1 MLLVS
6 LLLWQRQGYVSLTC
20 ETHFI
25 LAMAILPYLLALTNL
40 FMFYSRFS
48 YATDTL
54 TQFQSLPDG
63 RTLVSRDGSFELGFF
78 SPGSSR
84 NRYLGI
90 WYKNIPVRTV
100 VWVANRDKPIKD
112 NSSMLSI
119 NTEGHIVILGQN
131 HTVVWLANSR
141 TKALSPIVQL
151 LGSGNLVLKDK
162 KDQNPQNYLWQSF
175 DYPSDT
181 LLPGMKFGWDLRT
194 GLNRRIIGWKSS
206 DDPSPGDFIWEL
218 VNHNN
223 PEGVLWKGQTKY
235 FRSGPWNGLR
245 FSGAPE
251 LRNNLVFDFKF
262 VSNKDE
268 VYYMYN
274 LRDDSVISRI
284 VMNQT
289 IYVRQ
294 RLTWID
300 EAKSWRLFA
309 SVPRDDCD
317 RYNLC
322 GPFGNCVMGESPVC
336 QCLQGFKPKSS
347 QNWDAMDWTQ
357 GCIRSEPWRCKV
369 KNRDNFLKFSAL
381 KLPDASQSW
390 VDGSMTLEECKA
402 KCLENCSCTAYANSD
417 ISRGGSGCIIWFGDL
432 NDIRQISAAG
442 QDLYI
447 RLAAPEIADR
457 EDADGKKIKVIILPV
472 ASFLALVM
480 FLTLFYTYKNRR
492 RSEVEIEK
500 TLPTEN
506 NDEGPE
512 EDMELPFYDLSV
524 IACATNDFST
534 NNKLGEGGFGP
545 VYKGVV
551 ANGQEIAVKRLSQR
565 SGQGL
570 EEFKNEVVLCAK
582 LQHRNLVKVL
592 GCCIQGEEKML
603 IYEYMSN
610 KSLDSFIFGST
621 TQSKLLDWPKRYNI
635 ILGIARG
642 LLYLHQDSRLRIIH
656 RDLKASNVLLDNEL
670 NPKISDFG
678 MARIFGGDQV
688 EGNTRRVVGTY
699 GYMAPEYAFDGL
711 FSVKSDVFS
720 FGILV
725 LEIVSGM
732 KIRGLSLPSKNINLV
747 GHAWRLWKE
756 DIPLELID
764 ACLMDFVV
772 ESEALRCINTGLL
785 CVQHHP
791 DDRPDMASVVVMLS
805 SEIALPQPKE
815 PGFLMEKTSVK
826 GSSSSGDHLTCST
839 NGISITQLEAR

>member
-1 MLLVS
+1 
-6 LLLWQRQGYVSLTC
+6 
-20 ETHFI
+20 
-25 LAMAILPYLLALTNL
+25 MAILHYVLALTNL
-40 FMFYSRFS
+40 FIFCTRFS

-54 TQFQSLPDG
+54 AQFQSLPYG

-84 NRYLGI
+84 NHYLGI
-90 WYKNIPVRTV
+90 WYKKIPVRTV

-119 NTEGHIVILGQN
+119 NIEGHLAILSQN

-141 TKALSPIVQL
+141 TKASSPIVQL
-151 LGSGNLVLKDK
+151 LGSGNLVLRDEE
-162 KDQNPQNYLWQSF
+162 DQNPQNYLWQSF

-194 GLNRRIIGWKSS
+194 GLNRRIIAWKSS

-223 PEGVLWKGQTKY
+223 PEGIIWKGQTKY
-235 FRSGPWNGLR
+235 YRSGPWNGLR

-251 LRNNLVFDFKF
+251 LRNNMVFDFRF
-262 VSNKDE
+262 VSTKDE

-274 LRDDSVISRI
+274 LRHESVISRI

-289 IYVRQ
+289 IYVRE
-294 RLTWID
+294 RLTWIE
-300 EAKSWRLFA
+300 EAKSWRPFS

-317 RYNLC
+317 QYNLC

-336 QCLQGFKPKSS
+336 QCLKGFKPKSS
-347 QNWDAMDWTQ
+347 RNWDAMDWTQ
-357 GCIRSEPWRCKV
+357 GCIHSEPWICKV
-369 KNRDNFLKFSAL
+369 KNRDNFLKFGGI
-381 KLPDASQSW
+381 KLPDATNSW
-390 VDGSMTLEECKA
+390 VDGTMTLEECKA
-402 KCLENCSCTAYANSD
+402 KCLENCSCTAYGNSD

-432 NDIRQISAAG
+432 NDIRQVSGAG

-447 RLAAPEIADR
+447 RSAVPETADR
-457 EDADGKKIKVIILPV
+457 EDADGKKIRVIVIPV
-472 ASFLALVM
+472 AIFLALVM
-480 FLTLFYTYKNRR
+480 FFTLFFICKNQRK
-492 RSEVEIEK
+492 SEVEIQK
-500 TLPTEN
+500 TLPTED
-506 NDEGPE
+506 NDEGAE
-512 EDMELPFYDLSV
+512 DDMELPFYDLSV
-524 IACATNDFST
+524 VASATNDFST
-534 NNKLGEGGFGP
+534 DNKLGEGGFGP
-545 VYKGVV
+545 VYKGIL

-570 EEFKNEVVLCAK
+570 KEFKNEVVLCAK

-603 IYEYMSN
+603 IYEYMPN
-610 KSLDSFIFGST
+610 KSLDSFIFRST
-621 TQSKLLDWPKRYNI
+621 AQSELLDWPKRYNI
-635 ILGIARG
+635 ICGIARG
-642 LLYLHQDSRLRIIH
+642 ILYLHQDSRLRIIH

-670 NPKISDFG
+670 TPKISDFG

-688 EGNTRRVVGTY
+688 EGNTRRVAGTF

-725 LEIVSGM
+725 LEIVSGI
-732 KIRGLSLPSKNINLV
+732 KNRRLSLPNENINLI

-756 DIPLELID
+756 EIPLELID
-764 ACLMDFVV
+764 INLRHSVV
-772 ESEALRCINTGLL
+772 ESEALRCINIGLL

-791 DDRPDMASVVVMLS
+791 DDRPDMASIVLMLS
-805 SEIALPQPKE
+805 SEIALPWPKE
-815 PGFLMEKTSVK
+815 PGFLMKNISVK
-826 GSSSSGDHLTCST
+826 ATSSSGDLITCST
-839 NGISITQLEAR
+839 NELSITLPEAR